1 MELLKRGR
9 IDGAMPRDVHTNAFP
24 WTLQGKELRKRDI
37 LNIPLCLNTREMS
50 RLRLIRLLCSPLMK
64 PHLDFRPAV
73 GDLSMSSHLL
83 CLLSDD

>member
-1 MELLKRGR
+1 MTLKLDLTGVTKKGV
-9 IDGAMPRDVHTNAFP
+9 IADLDGAMPRDVHTNAFP

-50 RLRLIRLLCSPLMK
+50 RLRLIRLLCFPLMK

-73 GDLSMSSHLL
+73 GDL
-83 CLLSDD
+83 